1 MPRGNGRRGRRA
13 RAAQAEGEA
22 PVPVVSGGLPGGR
35 YRPLDEPDIER
46 IVAAAIEVLER
57 TGIQVAASPCRDVFE
72 RAGCRIDADNDR
84 VHIPPHLVEAALA
97 SAAPAVLLAGRDPKH
112 DLELGGTRVYMGT
125 GGQAVKILDLDGTV
139 RETTLADN
147 YNIGRLVD
155 TLEHIHFYMRPVV
168 PRELANE
175 EIDINQYYAC
185 LSSTKKHVMANAYLP
200 SSVEGLRRMGDI
212 LAGGKDAFDA
222 RPVLSFTAGWTVSPL
237 RYAMETVE
245 VLDQIVAHGMPL
257 VISSAPQAGAT
268 SPAAL
273 AGTLVQ
279 IVAEQLS
286 GVTYVNLMK
295 PGYPLVTGCVPA
307 QADLRTGAFTG
318 GSGEFAL
325 LNAACAQIMQHLGL
339 PIYNSSGISDS
350 KVPDAQAGAEK
361 GLTGLAAALAGSNY
375 IHHSA
380 GFLESLLTV
389 AFEQYVIDNDINGA
403 IMRMLRGIEVTDA
416 TLSLDVIDEVCR
428 GPGHFLGHAQT
439 LKLMNSEY
447 LYPQVMDRDSR
458 DDWTEKGSH
467 DVREAARAHA
477 RKVLAEHWPQA
488 IPPEV
493 EAEIRANFDILLP
506 ADAMQPKAA

>member
-1 MPRGNGRRGRRA
+1 MPRSNGRRGRRA
-13 RAAQAEGEA
+13 RAEGEGET
-22 PVPVVSGGLPGGR
+22 PPPVVTGGQPGGR
-35 YRPLDEPDIER
+35 YRPLNSRDVEL
-46 IVAAAIEVLER
+46 IVEAAIQVLER

-72 RAGCRIDADNDR
+72 NAGCRIDADNDR
-84 VHIPPHLVEAALA
+84 VYIPPHLVESSLA
-97 SAAPAVLLAGRDPKH
+97 SASSSVLLAGRDPRH

-125 GGQAVKILDLDGTV
+125 GGQAVKILDLDGEV

-175 EIDINQYYAC
+175 DIDINQYYAC

-200 SSVEGLRRMGDI
+200 SSVAGLRQIGEM
-212 LAGGKDAFDA
+212 LAGGRDAFDA

-245 VLDQIVAHGMPL
+245 VLDQIVAYGMPL

-286 GVTYVNLMK
+286 GVTYVNLKK
-295 PGYPLVTGCVPA
+295 PGYPLITGCVPA

-325 LNAACAQIMQHLGL
+325 LNAACAQIMQHLEL

-389 AFEQYVIDNDINGA
+389 AYEQYVIDNDINGA
-403 IMRMLRGIEVTDA
+403 ILRTLRGIEVNDE

-428 GPGHFLGHAQT
+428 GPGHFLGHPQT

-467 DVREAARAHA
+467 DIRDAARAHA
-477 RKVLAEHWPQA
+477 SKVLAEHWPQA
-488 IPPEV
+488 IPPEID
-493 EAEIRANFDILLP
+493 ADIRANFDILLP
-506 ADAMQPKAA
+506 VGEMQPKAA